1 VFNYG
6 VIRSIKLFYEKDI
19 TILKNILG
27 KNENIIQW
35 LSGLGLPIAL
45 IISSWLVSTSI
56 ENTKV
61 DSEYVKLAISILNN
75 DANISGSPQTQ
86 PVTPEKEAMRLW
98 AIRILDAKSPVKLT
112 EQEKHAFVKEGIDF
126 KEMMKSVS
134 AGELELMT
142 LKFEGLVKEKTD
154 QIANQTKD

>member
-1 VFNYG
+1 
-6 VIRSIKLFYEKDI
+6 
-19 TILKNILG
+19 LKNILG
-27 KNENIIQW
+27 KNGNIIQW

-56 ENTKV
+56 ENTKI

-75 DANISGSPQTQ
+75 EANKSGTPQTQ
-86 PVTPEKEAMRLW
+86 LVTPEKEAMRLW
-98 AIRILDAKSPVKLT
+98 AIRVLDAKSPVKLT

-134 AGELELMT
+134 AGELKLTT
-142 LKFEGLVKEKTD
+142 LKIERLLKEKTD
-154 QIANQTKD
+154 QISNQTKD

>member
-1 VFNYG
+1 M
-6 VIRSIKLFYEKDI
+6 LAALYEKDL
-19 TILKNILG
+19 TVLKNFIG

-75 DANISGSPQTQ
+75 DANKSGTPQTQ
-86 PVTPEKEAMRLW
+86 RATPEKEAMRLW
-98 AIRILDAKSPVKLT
+98 AIRVLDAKSPVKLT

-126 KEMMKSVS
+126 NEMMKSIS

-142 LKFEGLVKEKTD
+142 LKLESLVNEK
-154 QIANQTKD
+154 N

>member
-1 VFNYG
+1 MKSF
-6 VIRSIKLFYEKDI
+6 
-19 TILKNILG
+19 LG

-61 DSEYVKLAISILNN
+61 DTEYVKIAISILSN
-75 DANISGSPQTQ
+75 DVNTSDTPQTQ
-86 PVTPEKEAMRLW
+86 QATPDKEAMRLW
-98 AIRILDAKSPVKLT
+98 AIRVLDAKSPVKLT

-126 KEMMKSVS
+126 KELFKSIS
-134 AGELELMT
+134 AGDIERVR
-142 LKFEGLVKEKTD
+142 LKLDSLIREETD
-154 QIANQTKD
+154 QISNQTKD